1 MSISV
6 GYKREK
12 KQLSKTKDGD
22 KREVKQMIIVKTYR
36 GHIRN
41 WEELCERL
49 GIDLT
54 LSREER
60 EHEILIKAYQ
70 TWGCEM
76 ADHMHGMFAFA
87 LWDEEEQKLFC
98 LRDQFGTKP
107 FYYYETEDGELLYG
121 TMIRDI
127 IDQPG
132 FKKELNEEMLQLYL
146 SLTYVAGENTF
157 FRGLKKLLPGR
168 YLIWQDG
175 KLEIHRYWKPEFHPD
190 ESKTLEDWADE
201 IHNTLKEIMS
211 EVKTAD
217 ERVESFLS
225 GGVDSSYVL
234 AMSDAEQADC
244 CGYEEERFDESV
256 LAEKTAQLLGRKF
269 SRSIITPE
277 QFFDIVPYVMYNMEQ
292 PLGDAS
298 AIVFTLGCNATA
310 EHTKICYSGEG
321 SDEFFGGY
329 NMYRNAE
336 RYGENLKNFYVG
348 NTNIMKEDEK
358 QKILKKYDPDV
369 LPIELAR
376 GIYEETEGLD
386 PLTKMSDVDIQ
397 IWLEGDIYLN
407 VDKMSTAAGLEIR
420 MPLTDRRIFDIASRM
435 PSCFKVNEEQNKV
448 AFRTAAAKV
457 LPEEIA
463 FRKKLGFI
471 VPIRIW
477 MADERYN
484 QDVQR
489 LFHSDIAEKFFDVD
503 AINAIFD
510 EYVGGN
516 SDNWRKVW
524 TIYTFLVWYEEYFV
538 KR

>member
-217 ERVESFLS
+217 ESVESFLS

-435 PSCFKVNEEQNKV
+435 PSRFKVNEEQNKV

>member
-6 GYKREK
+6 GCKREK

-70 TWGCEM
+70 TWGCEV

-201 IHNTLKEIMS
+201 IHNTLKEIMP

-435 PSCFKVNEEQNKV
+435 PSRFKVNEEQNKV

>member
-6 GYKREK
+6 GCKREK

-201 IHNTLKEIMS
+201 IHNTLKEIMP

-435 PSCFKVNEEQNKV
+435 PSRFKVNEEQNKV

>member
-1 MSISV
+1 
-6 GYKREK
+6 
-12 KQLSKTKDGD
+12 
-22 KREVKQMIIVKTYR
+22 MIIVKTYR

-175 KLEIHRYWKPEFHPD
+175 KFEIHRYWKPEFHPD

-201 IHNTLKEIMS
+201 IHNTLKEIMP

-310 EHTKICYSGEG
+310 EHAKICYSGEG

-435 PSCFKVNEEQNKV
+435 PSRFKVNEEQNKV

-457 LPEEIA
+457 LLEEIA